1 MKLLFPIFLFLFG
14 ISFLLSAILL
24 FITLASGI
32 SLLCAKKGTAA
43 YEARKDNFQ
52 KAWKGLAVFL
62 IVAGCAYALMVVF
75 GSQIT
80 FSM

>member
-1 MKLLFPIFLFLFG
+1 MLPFLLFLFLFG
-14 ISFLLSAILL
+14 VSFLLSAILL

-52 KAWKGLAVFL
+52 KAWKGLAVLL
-62 IVAGCAYALMVVF
+62 IVAGCAYALTVVF

>member
-1 MKLLFPIFLFLFG
+1 MLPFLLFSFLFG
-14 ISFLLSAILL
+14 VSFLPSAIML

-52 KAWKGLAVFL
+52 KAWKGLAVFM
-62 IVAGCAYALMVVF
+62 IVAGCAYALTVVL

>member
-1 MKLLFPIFLFLFG
+1 MLPFLLFLFLFG
-14 ISFLLSAILL
+14 VSFLLSAILL

-32 SLLCAKKGTAA
+32 SLLCAKKGTAG

-62 IVAGCAYALMVVF
+62 IVAGCSYALMIVL

>member
-1 MKLLFPIFLFLFG
+1 MLPFLLFVFLFG